1 MSLTKR
7 EMAFGI
13 VRPPKGDYIVAQYK
27 LGVFYYKEQGVVI
40 GMPMLSKIMPGKNIN
55 MVPSK
60 PPSHGFPPRPT
71 SPPT

>member
-27 LGVFYYKEQGVVI
+27 LGVFYYKGQGVV
-40 GMPMLSKIMPGKNIN
+40 KNEETAEYWMN
-55 MVPSK
+55 KSAVL
-60 PPSHGFPPRPT
+60 
-71 SPPT
+71 